1 MDKISR
7 DYLKRLVAEHRLDDL
22 IEELF
27 QLLINYLS
35 LKEDKNVSEI
45 YDSLTLI
52 SGKLKNIRRQNIINI
67 IDSKDLALEYSKIS
81 HSLIFIINEIPD
93 SIFIKKEKESNA
105 QQNLQETDFKDIIRT
120 MVRKEIG
127 YADLKTY

>member
-127 YADLKTY
+127 KADLKTY